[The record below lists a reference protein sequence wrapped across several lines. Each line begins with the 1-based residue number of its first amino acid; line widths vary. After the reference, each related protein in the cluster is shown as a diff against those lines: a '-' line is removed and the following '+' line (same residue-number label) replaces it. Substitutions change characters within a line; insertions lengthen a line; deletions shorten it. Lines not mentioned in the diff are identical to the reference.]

1 MRGGEDRPRSFDV
14 HALELGLGRLV
25 AVERGDVDDRV
36 AAVEHAFEARAV
48 EEVDALV
55 AHLGSLLAQLARD
68 VAPDEARRA

>member
-1 MRGGEDRPRSFDV
+1 VDDRI
-14 HALELGLGRLV
+14 A
-25 AVERGDVDDRV
+25 AVERALE
-36 AAVEHAFEARAV
+36 AAAV

>member
-1 MRGGEDRPRSFDV
+1 M
-14 HALELGLGRLV
+14 
-25 AVERGDVDDRV
+25 DDRV
-36 AAVEHAFEARAV
+36 AAVEQAFKARAV